1 MNKGKLV
8 TVIIAAGVILLI
20 LIVLSTA
27 TFIIIQ
33 PGERGVI
40 FRPWTS
46 GLDKE
51 NIFIEGVHIIA
62 PWNSIEVYDVKEHAI
77 EFSNE
82 STNTGMSEAKT
93 SAFSALDVLDKNG
106 LTIEVEITVRFYP
119 IYSQIGYIHEQFGRT
134 YEEKLVI
141 PEVRSAVRKI
151 MGQYTAEE
159 IYSTKRQELEEQIET
174 ETDVILEKNNI
185 KMTALLIRSIVI
197 PQNLKNAIEAKQT
210 KQQEALGLDYDI
222 QKAEKEKQIK
232 IKKAEGIAEY
242 NNIITSSMSDKVIT
256 YEGIRATLELAKS
269 TNAKI
274 IVIGGGDNG
283 LPIILNNN

>member
-1 MNKGKLV
+1 MNKKKLTQV
-8 TVIIAAGVILLI
+8 LVAAGIILLI
-20 LIVLSTA
+20 VVTLSTA

-46 GLDKE
+46 GLDKD
-51 NIFIEGVHIIA
+51 NIFVEGVHIVA
-62 PWNSIEVYDVKEHAI
+62 PWNTMEVYDVKEHAV

-82 STNTGMSEAKT
+82 ASDSEAST
-93 SAFSALDVLDKNG
+93 FGTLDVLDKNG
-106 LTIEVEITVRFYP
+106 LTIEVEITVRFFP
-119 IYSQIGYIHEQFGRT
+119 IYKQIGYIHEQFGRT
-134 YEEKLVI
+134 YERKLVI

-151 MGQYTAEE
+151 MGKYTAEE
-159 IYSTKRQELEEQIET
+159 IYSTKRQELEEQIVSET
-174 ETDVILEKNNI
+174 GAVLEKNNI

-210 KQQEALGLDYDI
+210 KQQEALALDYDI
-222 QKAEKEKQIK
+222 QKAEKEKERK
-232 IKKAEGIAEY
+232 IKEAEGIAGY
-242 NNIITSSMSDKVIT
+242 NTIINASMTDKVIT

-269 TNAKI
+269 PNAKV

>member
-1 MNKGKLV
+1 MNKGKLI
-8 TVIIAAGVILLI
+8 TVVIAAGVILLI

-82 STNTGMSEAKT
+82 STNTGMSEAKS

-159 IYSTKRQELEEQIET
+159 IYSTKRQELEEQIES
-174 ETDVILEKNNI
+174 ETDAVLEKNNI

-232 IKKAEGIAEY
+232 IKEAEGIAEY

-269 TNAKI
+269 PNAKV

>member
-8 TVIIAAGVILLI
+8 TVLISAGVILLI
-20 LIVLSTA
+20 LIILSTA

-51 NIFIEGVHIIA
+51 NIFVEGVHIVA

-82 STNTGMSEAKT
+82 STSVGRSGGNAP
-93 SAFSALDVLDKNG
+93 AFKALDVLDKNG

-119 IYSQIGYIHEQFGRT
+119 IYSQIGYIHEQFGRD
-134 YEEKLVI
+134 YEAKLVI

-151 MGQYTAEE
+151 MGRYTAEE
-159 IYSTKRQELEEQIET
+159 IYSTKRQELEEQIVT
-174 ETDVILEKNNI
+174 ETDAVLEKNNI

-210 KQQEALGLDYDI
+210 KQQEALALDYDI
-222 QKAEKEKQIK
+222 QKAEKEKERK
-232 IKKAEGIAEY
+232 MKEAEGIAGY

-269 TNAKI
+269 PNAKI

>member
-8 TVIIAAGVILLI
+8 TVLISAGVILLI
-20 LIVLSTA
+20 LIILSTA

-51 NIFIEGVHIIA
+51 NIFVEGVHIVA

-82 STNTGMSEAKT
+82 STSVGRSGGNA
-93 SAFSALDVLDKNG
+93 SAFKALDVLDKNG

-119 IYSQIGYIHEQFGRT
+119 IYSQIGYIHEQFGRD
-134 YEEKLVI
+134 YEAKLVI

-151 MGQYTAEE
+151 MGRYTAEE
-159 IYSTKRQELEEQIET
+159 IYSTKRQELEEQIVT
-174 ETDVILEKNNI
+174 ETDAVLEKNNI

-210 KQQEALGLDYDI
+210 KQQEALALDYDI
-222 QKAEKEKQIK
+222 QKAEKEKERK
-232 IKKAEGIAEY
+232 MKEAEGIAGY

-269 TNAKI
+269 PNAKI